1 MICSRNVSLAIA
13 KGLVQRSDIEKIA
26 IGTALCFDECWQK
39 AKPLIRDIVFSDA
52 RNKFLW
58 GLLTEMKSNG
68 LDVDVDT
75 MWQYAMDKYPNI
87 KDPSKLAAYICE
99 VTLVVCYA
107 DYDKVIS
114 ELFRLYTTE
123 IRK

>member
-1 MICSRNVSLAIA
+1 
-13 KGLVQRSDIEKIA
+13 
-26 IGTALCFDECWQK
+26 
-39 AKPLIRDIVFSDA
+39 
-52 RNKFLW
+52 
-58 GLLTEMKSNG
+58 MKSNG